1 MEQLPNWLTDAVAAA
16 GLATV
21 YADNFDAM
29 IEKGVVKTDA
39 ASDEGSSA
47 SH

>member
-1 MEQLPNWLTDAVAAA
+1 MEQLPNWLTDTVAAA

-29 IEKGVVKTDA
+29 IEKGVVKADPL
-39 ASDEGSSA
+39 SGEGTSLP
-47 SH
+47 H

>member
-1 MEQLPNWLTDAVAAA
+1 MEQLPNWLTDVVAAA

-21 YADNFDAM
+21 YADNFDAL

-39 ASDEGSSA
+39 APTEGTSA